1 MVFKQEIHPLV
12 LPFPNYKQ
20 ASAPFVCIS
29 HTSHVIQDAEKI
41 NDSASNHKVVTLKPF
56 LVFFF
61 VPIFSQPI
69 VSTPSQ
75 YPLCPNLG
83 CFHRVIMG
91 E

>member
-61 VPIFSQPI
+61 VPIFSPTNCLYPFP
-69 VSTPSQ
+69 VSSMSKPGLLPS
-75 YPLCPNLG
+75 CDNG
-83 CFHRVIMG
+83 
-91 E
+91 